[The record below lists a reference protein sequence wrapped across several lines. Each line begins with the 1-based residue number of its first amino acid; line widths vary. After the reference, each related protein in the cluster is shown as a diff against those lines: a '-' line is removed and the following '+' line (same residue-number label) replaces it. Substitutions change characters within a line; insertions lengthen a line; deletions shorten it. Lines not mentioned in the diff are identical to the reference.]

1 MLAWV
6 FGWSGG
12 KELVST
18 SYVDAKEKAAEQK
31 AAHGERKEAKKAAK
45 AAAKN
50 A

>member
-1 MLAWV
+1 MLTWV

-18 SYVDAKEKAAEQK
+18 SYVDAKAKAAEQK
-31 AAHGERKEAKKAAK
+31 AGRAEKKEAKKAAK
-45 AAAKN
+45 AAARN